1 MVTLSTKFAKPD
13 LASEVTL
20 NKQVDLLRNTP
31 LFSQLFNS
39 VNEIVVILNKERQ
52 VVYANNSLLTML
64 KLKSSKSIFGK
75 RPGELLGC
83 IHATEESGCGTTE
96 FCRVCGAIRAILKSQ
111 LGQNWTDECRIITKK
126 PGGDLNLLV
135 KTTPLVLKQY
145 KFTIFTIKDIS
156 DEKRRRILEKIFFH
170 DVLNT
175 ITRLKIASTLLERK
189 KHVEKA
195 SKIVSRAVNELKDS
209 IDSQKILSAAENFD
223 LEISPVKLNSVD
235 IVKELI
241 ELYEDF
247 AKENHVK
254 LKIEDK
260 MENST
265 FKSDKVVLMRALGN
279 MIKNAIEACPRGKT
293 VKVGAYI
300 ENQKINFHIH
310 NPNFIP
316 KKIQLQIFQR
326 SFSTKSPDR
335 GLGTYSMKLLSE
347 RYLKGKIS
355 FISTKKEGT
364 TFTAS
369 YPIIISS
376 FSQPNKE

>member
-1 MVTLSTKFAKPD
+1 MATLSTKFAKAN
-13 LASEVTL
+13 LASKATL
-20 NKQVDLLRNTP
+20 NKQVDLLKNTP

-39 VNEIVVILNKERQ
+39 VNEVVIILNRERQ
-52 VVYANNSLLTML
+52 VVYANNNLLTMM
-64 KLKSSKSIFGK
+64 KLKSPKSIFGK

-83 IHATEESGCGTTE
+83 VHATEESGCGTTE
-96 FCRVCGAIRAILKSQ
+96 FCRVCGAVRAILKSQ
-111 LGQNWTDECRIITKK
+111 SGQNWTDECRIITKN

-135 KTTPLVLKQY
+135 KTTPLSLKKY

-156 DEKRRRILEKIFFH
+156 DEKRRRTLEKIFFH

-175 ITRLKIASTLLERK
+175 VTRLKIASTLLERK
-189 KHVEKA
+189 KHMEKA

-223 LEISPVKLNSVD
+223 LEISPIKLNSIE
-235 IVKELI
+235 IVEELF

-254 LKIEDK
+254 LKVEK
-260 MENST
+260 NMKNST

-279 MIKNAIEACPRGKT
+279 MIKNAIEACPPGKT
-293 VKVGAYI
+293 VKIGSYI
-300 ENQKINFHIH
+300 ENKKINFYIH

-335 GLGTYSMKLLSE
+335 GLGTYGMKLLSE

-364 TFTAS
+364 TFTAL
-369 YPIIISS
+369 YPMTISS
-376 FSQPNKE
+376 FSQPSKE